1 MSGVAP
7 GSVGRR
13 VGLFGCHRPEGYT
26 QEIDNVLL
34 ISGVT
39 GHPEYPSA
47 PFCSGGGWVRD
58 QDLIKK

>member
-13 VGLFGCHRPEGYT
+13 VGLFGCHRREGYT

-34 ISGVT
+34 IPGVP
-39 GHPEYPSA
+39 GLSKCPSVRSNA
-47 PFCSGGGWVRD
+47 GGGWVRD

>member
-13 VGLFGCHRPEGYT
+13 VGLFGCHRPGGYT

-34 ISGVT
+34 ILGVP
-39 GHPEYPSA
+39 GQPECLSA
-47 PFCSGGGWVRD
+47 PSTAGGGWVRD
-58 QDLIKK
+58 QDLIKR

>member
-1 MSGVAP
+1 MSGAAP

-34 ISGVT
+34 IPGVP
-39 GHPEYPSA
+39 GLSKCPSVRSNA
-47 PFCSGGGWVRD
+47 GGGWVRD
-58 QDLIKK
+58 QDLIRK